1 MIFKPYIYLL
11 GIGGIGMSALARYF
25 KRAGHKVAGYDR
37 WASPLCR
44 QLEAEGMSIHYEDN
58 PALIPPAFRD
68 TEQTLVI
75 YTPAIPAEHREKI
88 YFETQGFPCH
98 KRAEILGALSQNY
111 RCLAVA
117 GTHGKTTTSTLLA
130 HILRSAQVP
139 SLAFLGGIAADY
151 NTNFWG
157 NPGDAI
163 MVTEADEYDR
173 SFLQL
178 MPETAVITGLQA
190 DHLDVYKDADDLK
203 NTFLRFAGRATKT
216 VIAAEQSNLPFP
228 YYGWSE
234 QCRWQGSNVRIEN
247 HQYVFDLE
255 GPDFSMQDIKSPLP
269 GKHNLENI
277 MAAVALASAVGVK
290 PGLIKKGIENFRGI
304 KRRFE
309 YHISSKNQIYIDDY
323 AHHPDEIRAL
333 LSTVK
338 ALYPKKK
345 LTVIFQPH
353 LFSRTRDFMLGFA
366 ESLLLADFIYLLPV
380 YPAREK
386 AIPGIDSEKLAT
398 VMGAPEK
405 TQVMTETEILDKFK
419 RNKPQ
424 LLLTVGAGNID
435 QLIHPLKKLLLNS
448 K

>member
-1 MIFKPYIYLL
+1 
-11 GIGGIGMSALARYF
+11 MSALARYF

-37 WASPLCR
+37 WASPLCK
-44 QLEAEGMSIHYEDN
+44 QLEKEGMSIHYEDD
-58 PALIPPAFRD
+58 PALIPAGYKEA
-68 TEQTLVI
+68 EQTLVI
-75 YTPAIPAEHREKI
+75 YTPAIPANHSEKE
-88 YFETQGFPCH
+88 YFEKEGFETH
-98 KRAEILGALSQNY
+98 KRAAVLGALSQKH

-157 NPGDAI
+157 SPGDSI

-178 MPETAVITGLQA
+178 LPEAAVITGLQA
-190 DHLDVYKDADDLK
+190 DHLDVYKDAEDLK
-203 NTFLRFAGRATKT
+203 NTFLRFAGRASRA
-216 VIAAEQSNLPFP
+216 VVASEQSKLPFP
-228 YYGWSE
+228 HYGWSE
-234 QCRWQGSNVRIEN
+234 DCRWRGKNVRIEN
-247 HQYVFDLE
+247 HQYVFDLQ
-255 GPDFSMQDIKSPLP
+255 GPEYAMQDIKSPLP
-269 GKHNLENI
+269 GRYNLENI

-309 YHISSKNQIYIDDY
+309 YHIYSKKQIYIDDY
-323 AHHPDEIRAL
+323 AHHPDEIKAL

-338 ALYPKKK
+338 ELYPKER
-345 LTVIFQPH
+345 LTLIFQPH
-353 LFSRTRDFMLGFA
+353 LYSRTRDFMRGFA
-366 ESLLLADFIYLLPV
+366 ESLLLADFIYLLPI

-398 VMGAPEK
+398 VMAAPEK
-405 TQVMTETEILDKFK
+405 TRVMTETEILDFFK
-419 RNKPQ
+419 KDKPK

-435 QLIHPLKKLLLNS
+435 QMIHPLKNLLLNT
-448 K
+448 KR